1 MGQPTIIKWFKRFR
15 KVCCQKGKLS
25 PLGLRKG
32 IETRLNAYGPSYA
45 MLKSR
50 QNIGRIW
57 VRALLKHKML
67 LLEHQCF
74 DS

>member
-32 IETRLNAYGPSYA
+32 IETRLNAYGPSYVKKPPKYWSNLGESFIKAQNTTTLAA
-45 MLKSR
+45 M
-50 QNIGRIW
+50 
-57 VRALLKHKML
+57 
-67 LLEHQCF
+67 F
-74 DS
+74 